1 MRAPT
6 PTTPPA
12 RRAVTASQRRRSRTR
27 RVRPC
32 AGPPTVSPDRARRRR
47 HRPRRQWV
55 TIRLGRRR
63 HQPSRSTAAAARA
76 RPRVRS
82 NIETASMRAT
92 SCRIGRAG
100 QGRLRVPTVRSS
112 PGGAGRRPAQLP
124 GASQVRASGT
134 VEPLRWPCTAAV
146 RPRRPGWTRRR
157 RACRLRAGPPR
168 GHRADTASEA
178 ALADSEAIRHDRAAD
193 LLRTRLTP
201 TTPPSAAPARR

>member
-112 PGGAGRRPAQLP
+112 PGGAGRRRR
-124 GASQVRASGT
+124 SFRERARCARAGRLNLCDGR
-134 VEPLRWPCTAAV
+134 V
-146 RPRRPGWTRRR
+146 RRR
-157 RACRLRAGPPR
+157 SDRGGQVGPGDGARAGYEQGR
-168 GHRADTASEA
+168 RADTARTPRPKPLSLTLRPYVTTVPPTSSE
-178 ALADSEAIRHDRAAD
+178 RG
-193 LLRTRLTP
+193 
-201 TTPPSAAPARR
+201 